1 VGEGLGESGLGA
13 AELGEDGLGEA
24 GLGED
29 GLGEGFGEGV
39 DGSDFLSPTKAS

>member
-1 VGEGLGESGLGA
+1 MGEGLGESGLGA
-13 AELGEDGLGEA
+13 AELGEAELGEA
-24 GLGED
+24 